1 MKPFATIFLLAGIC
15 AITLAWYPPEMT
27 HRDSELLQQR
37 EAVRVNYEKR
47 KKEAVQHAEEVNK
60 YYQIEQETPPWRV
73 SELRASISRK
83 KQDSP
88 PIQAN
93 QPTAPQQEPIPIP
106 KSKRTLLPVATLLFL
121 GGVAFWVR
129 RVTEPN
135 LIHP

>member
-1 MKPFATIFLLAGIC
+1 MKPFVTIFLLAGIC

-37 EAVRVNYEKR
+37 ETVRANYEKR
-47 KKEAVQHAEEVNK
+47 KKEAVQHAEEVNE
-60 YYQIEQETPPWRV
+60 YYQIEQKTPPWRV

-88 PIQAN
+88 PIQTN
-93 QPTAPQQEPIPIP
+93 QPTAPQQEPIPTP
-106 KSKRTLLPVATLLFL
+106 KSKRSLLPVATLLLL
-121 GGVAFWVR
+121 GGVAFWVHR
-129 RVTEPN
+129 ATEPN